1 MRVERNQSFPGKA
14 GLRMNQAQGFVVGQ
28 TVVNT
33 IGFNAPANIPV
44 GSIGE
49 AVQLYPGEVAVR
61 FPGNKLVRVDYN
73 SLDSYFHS

>member
-1 MRVERNQSFPGKA
+1 
-14 GLRMNQAQGFVVGQ
+14 MNQAQGFVVGQ

-49 AVQLYPGEVAVR
+49 VVQLYPGEVAVR